1 MSDAE
6 KLTIALVKAG
16 ATRDKVIEIIDGY
29 GDAIDWS
36 GWTLENIIG
45 EVWNSDANSGDE
57 HRHRTFTNQQ
67 CTRARP
73 RDPAR
78 PGCEHTGCVSDIS
91 EPGHQRL
98 ECIQ

>member
-16 ATRDKVIEIIDGY
+16 ATRDKVTAIIDGY

-45 EVWNSDANSGDE
+45 EVWNSDANSGEEPEHYIINGICRAFNIDE
-57 HRHRTFTNQQ
+57 VK
-67 CTRARP
+67 
-73 RDPAR
+73 
-78 PGCEHTGCVSDIS
+78 E
-91 EPGHQRL
+91 
-98 ECIQ
+98 